1 MTVTDLANAN
11 DLTTRILGGR
21 YALGEIVGQGGTS
34 TVYKAVD
41 LTTAS
46 TVAIKLFHPG
56 IELADSLPRRRREVQ
71 LAAGL
76 HHPAIVKV
84 LDADVEVSDWTG
96 GRAYV
101 VTELVNGPTLAQRL
115 RVRPLSQSE
124 AASMGVLLCSALA
137 YMHQRGIV
145 HRDLKPANILLS
157 VEPADGALHPKLTD
171 FGLAYMVDSTRMT
184 GVGLTAGTPNY
195 LSPEQVRG
203 QPTTP
208 ASDIYA
214 LGLVVIEA
222 LTGKPAFSGQGL
234 EAALARLSNGP
245 SLPPNLSPWFAE
257 LLETMTAAEPTDRP
271 NASDVGTR
279 LSAFSQT
286 SLTSAVLA
294 ISPETTVL
302 ASPELSQRT
311 RRIESA
317 GAAAGL
323 SLLCASIIG
332 AVVVAI
338 AGLAN
343 GSNRI
348 QLPTGGGAATTS
360 SATTPQSATSPID
373 VVDPPSSTALST
385 PAAPPPAANGP
396 AAANPSQSSTLVQ
409 IARTSA
415 QANGRGKKNGNKP

>member
-11 DLTTRILGGR
+11 DLTTRVLGGR
-21 YALGEIVGQGGTS
+21 YALGEIVGQGGMS
-34 TVYKAVD
+34 TVYEAVD
-41 LTTAS
+41 LTTAA

-76 HHPAIVKV
+76 HHPAIVRV

-96 GRAYV
+96 GRAYI

-115 RVRPLSQSE
+115 RVQPLSQPQV
-124 AASMGVLLCSALA
+124 ASIGVVLCSALA
-137 YMHQRGIV
+137 CMHQKGIV

-157 VEPADGALHPKLTD
+157 TETADSALHPKLTD

-184 GVGLTAGTPNY
+184 GVGLTAGTPSY

-203 QPTTP
+203 QPTIP
-208 ASDIYA
+208 ANDIYA
-214 LGLVVIEA
+214 LGLVLIEA
-222 LTGKPAFSGQGL
+222 LTGKPAFNGHGL
-234 EAALARLSNGP
+234 EAALARLSNDP
-245 SLPPNLSPWFAE
+245 SLPPNLDPRFAA
-257 LLETMTAAEPTDRP
+257 LLETMTAAEPMSRP
-271 NASDVGTR
+271 NARDVGTQ
-279 LSAFSQT
+279 LSALTQT

-302 ASPELSQRT
+302 ASPELAPHT
-311 RRIESA
+311 RRIGSA

-323 SLLCASIIG
+323 SLLCAGIIA

-338 AGLAN
+338 AGLAS
-343 GSNRI
+343 GPHRT
-348 QLPTGGGAATTS
+348 QQPTGEGASTAS
-360 SATTPQSATSPID
+360 SSTAPQSATSPID

-385 PAAPPPAANGP
+385 PAAPLPAGRPQSDFENPPDGP
-396 AAANPSQSSTLVQ
+396 SDEPRDGAGRA
-409 IARTSA
+409 SA
-415 QANGRGKKNGNKP
+415 